1 MELRHL
7 RYFVAVAEELHFGRA
22 AERLHMAQPPLSLQI
37 QALEREL
44 GVRLFERTRRRVVL
58 TEAGRLFLAEANAT
72 LAQAGRAVTVAQRS
86 ARGEMGRI
94 EVGFTPGAPFNA
106 FLPTIIRRYRDS
118 FPAVDLVLRELNTS
132 QQITALQE
140 GKLDVGFVRP
150 PLNLSAEDLRLI
162 TILHE
167 PLVLALQEEHPLA
180 KQRTI
185 AIADLAGEPFIMY
198 PREVAANLYDLIV
211 ALCRK
216 AGFNPRVVQEA
227 RQMATIISLVSAGL
241 GVSLVPVSLTQVH
254 MHGVVYRNLPEPP
267 PTLQLALAHRR
278 NDGSATVRELVRL
291 VRAETRGPAGKPA
304 PLR

>member
-44 GVRLFERTRRRVVL
+44 GVRLFERTRRRVAL

-94 EVGFTPGAPFNA
+94 EIGFTPGAPFNA

-118 FPAVDLVLRELNTS
+118 FPAVDLVLREVNTS
-132 QQITALQE
+132 QQIPALQE

-150 PLNLSAEDLRLI
+150 PLNLTAENLRLI

-167 PLVLALQEEHPLA
+167 PLVLAVQEEHPLA
-180 KQRTI
+180 RQRTI
-185 AIADLAGEPFIMY
+185 AIADLAGESFIMY

-211 ALCRK
+211 ALCKK

-241 GVSLVPVSLTQVH
+241 GLSLVPISLMQVH

-267 PTLQLALAHRR
+267 PTLALALAHRR
-278 NDGSATVRELVRL
+278 NDGSATVREFVRL
-291 VRAETRGPAGKPA
+291 VRAETRGLAGKPA
-304 PLR
+304 AIR